1 MAHLLQDLQFAGR
14 SFRRT
19 PAAVG
24 LALATLAIGIGA
36 EAATALAEAWVPAR
50 RAMRVGPMIARRAD

>member
-1 MAHLLQDLQFAGR
+1 MAHLLQDLQFA
-14 SFRRT
+14 
-19 PAAVG
+19 G